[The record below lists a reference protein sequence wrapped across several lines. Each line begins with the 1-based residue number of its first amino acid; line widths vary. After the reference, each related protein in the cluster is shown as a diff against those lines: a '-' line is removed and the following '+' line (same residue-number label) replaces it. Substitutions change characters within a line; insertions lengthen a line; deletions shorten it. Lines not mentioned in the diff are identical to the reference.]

1 MLGNLLAPSPD
12 ALKAQKE
19 KKETDRNAWSAEL
32 ERLRGLL
39 DDLTDE
45 KKIKGFLPED
55 IEQCKKFLKGRIS
68 QIQAQPTLTEDDLLK
83 LKNNK
88 DGQNFDNLYE
98 SLTKRAAFYDEFK
111 GYKTD
116 YSNEIDTLK
125 SKGKPVPAELYT
137 AVKTSDAAIA
147 WLKKSYNET
156 PDVYDGKRQE
166 FIQQFEKAHP
176 QAKLG
181 DVARSIQKSEE
192 ERVAKRDEF
201 SISGLITEVLAY
213 VGGYF
218 GLFLIFVTMTLGSS
232 LAVNLNVY
240 KNWAYR
246 LLYAVYGAVFCLV
259 VIPYVIF
266 YRWLWLGKKPKFY
279 SLIPLFPYH
288 WDNRFMQ
295 IVLGWI
301 SYRPDAD
308 IDSLREWEK

>member
-19 KKETDRNAWSAEL
+19 KKEADRNAWSAEL

-39 DDLTDE
+39 DDFSDE
-45 KKIKGFLPED
+45 KNIKGLLPED
-55 IEQCKKFLKGRIS
+55 IEICKKFLKGRIS
-68 QIQAQPTLTEDDLLK
+68 QIQAQPTLTEDDLMK

-88 DGQNFDNLYE
+88 ESQNFENLYE
-98 SLTKRAAFYDEFK
+98 SLTKRAAFYNEFK
-111 GYKTD
+111 DYKTD
-116 YSNEIDTLK
+116 YTDEIDTLK
-125 SKGKPVPAELYT
+125 RKGKPIPPEFNT
-137 AVKTSDAAIA
+137 AIKTSDAAIA
-147 WLKKSYNET
+147 WLRKSFNDAS
-156 PDVYDGKRQE
+156 DVYEDKRRE
-166 FIQQFEKAHP
+166 YIQKFETAHP
-176 QAKLG
+176 KAKLG
-181 DVARSIQKSEE
+181 DVARSVRVSEE
-192 ERVAKRDEF
+192 ERIKKRDEF
-201 SISGLITEVLAY
+201 SIYGLITEVLSY
-213 VGGYF
+213 IGGYF

-246 LLYAVYGAVFCLV
+246 LLYAIYGGIFCLI
-259 VIPYVIF
+259 VIPYVLF

-279 SLIPLFPYH
+279 SLMPLFPYH

-295 IVLGWI
+295 IVFGWI